1 MVSRMACGCVAG
13 QVPVTQF
20 SFLIFSLLLQG
31 QCLGPVSYGLGAP
44 RARMEAEPALSFLS
58 QQALLW
64 NSCIHVRPLLPE
76 EKSNVRNH
84 PYLVNQ
90 INSWG
95 SYDYS
100 ITHPFFSK
108 YPAEKLS
115 SQLREESL
123 KKPFLSYTLSELQ
136 CFLRSWGKAEIECLE
151 LRLHYGNLLVSSSS
165 HPQTSSS

>member
-1 MVSRMACGCVAG
+1 MFRPHVLWTGSSKSPCGGRACIV
-13 QVPVTQF
+13 F
-20 SFLIFSLLLQG
+20 S
-31 QCLGPVSYGLGAP
+31 
-44 RARMEAEPALSFLS
+44 EPASSVMKQLYPRETPSS
-58 QQALLW
+58 RGTVKHQ
-64 NSCIHVRPLLPE
+64 
-76 EKSNVRNH
+76 KY

-90 INSWG
+90 INGRG

-123 KKPFLSYTLSELQ
+123 KKPFLSYTLSELR
-136 CFLRSWGKAEIECLE
+136 CFLRSWGKADIECLE
-151 LRLHYGNLLVSSSS
+151 LGLHYGNLLVSSSS